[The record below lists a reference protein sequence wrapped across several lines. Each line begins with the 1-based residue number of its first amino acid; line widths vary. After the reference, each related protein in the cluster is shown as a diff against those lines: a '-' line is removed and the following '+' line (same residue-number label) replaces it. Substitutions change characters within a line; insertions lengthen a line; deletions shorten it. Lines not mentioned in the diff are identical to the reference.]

1 MPWSRK
7 CGELRARSKSV
18 FVPVC
23 AVAGGIGSVYV
34 VRATSGVVLVD
45 TGQPGKTK
53 ALLRGLD
60 AAGVVPSEVKLIVI
74 THGHWDHMGC
84 AADLKRVAGAPVAMH
99 QAETERLE
107 RSLKVTP
114 PGVTPWGRIF
124 GRVLGSL
131 VMPFVRIPPA
141 TVDIPVSDD
150 GLSLEP
156 YGVAGQVLHTPGHTP
171 GSLSVLLDTG
181 DAIVGDLAMN
191 GLPLRIGPGLPIFA
205 EDLPRL
211 RGSIEL
217 LLDRGARTIHPGHG
231 APFRSEVLARA
242 LRELGAA

>member
-1 MPWSRK
+1 M
-7 CGELRARSKSV
+7 

-171 GSLSVLLDTG
+171 GSVCLLSGRTLFSGDTLFPG
-181 DAIVGDLAMN
+181 
-191 GLPLRIGPGLPIFA
+191 GPGATAGRADFNQAMASLRSRLFALPN
-205 EDLPRL
+205 DTRVL
-211 RGSIEL
+211 
-217 LLDRGARTIHPGHG
+217 PGHG
-231 APFRSEVLARA
+231 PATTI
-242 LRELGAA
+242 GAERPSLDDWEQRGW